1 MKKLFNSL
9 SYEDMRAIKP
19 YLPMITKVSLAIA
32 FGRAKDYPIRNE
44 STWEEEKDDIP
55 ERANVKRVF
64 NNEKD

>member
-1 MKKLFNSL
+1 MKKIFNFL
-9 SYEDMRAIKP
+9 SSEDLHAIKP

-32 FGRAKDYPIRNE
+32 FGRAKDYPIRHE
-44 STWEEEKDDIP
+44 SSWEEEKDDIL